1 MYKYE
6 LNKDFGIDVEEAQQD
21 NEWKLAALNVD
32 LALKKSILDDAKN
45 NNYLLR
51 KDYEGYLS
59 NIVRAKRE
67 LLEIHVAC
75 LEVAKRILGG
85 K

>member
-1 MYKYE
+1 MYEYD
-6 LNKDFGIDVEEAQQD
+6 LNKDFGNDVEESQQE

-32 LALKKSILDDAKN
+32 LALKKSLLDDAKN
-45 NNYLLR
+45 NMFLLR

-59 NIVRAKRE
+59 NIVKAKKE